1 MKTIS
6 SFTRFSLLYFLCAA
20 AETSATFIL
29 KTTLDV
35 GEAFG
40 QLDLTPSGMR
50 PVKWTPDMEYATP
63 VMLDNSTQLEIYD
76 QNTTYYLNWDNSTAS
91 TGIYFS
97 DASLGSGITMLQ
109 MDADGCLLWLPAT
122 QNRNGWMWCY
132 MLDYEYRM
140 FFYNTSFI
148 SPPEGCGFS
157 PVCLIPY
164 QNKKHGV
171 FKGRQR
177 F

>member
-20 AETSATFIL
+20 AETSAIFIL

-50 PVKWTPDMEYATP
+50 PVKWIPDMEYATP

-122 QNRNGWMWCY
+122 QNRNGWMC
-132 MLDYEYRM
+132 
-140 FFYNTSFI
+140 
-148 SPPEGCGFS
+148 
-157 PVCLIPY
+157 
-164 QNKKHGV
+164 K
-171 FKGRQR
+171 
-177 F
+177 

>member
-1 MKTIS
+1 MKTIY

-29 KTTLDV
+29 QTWLDV
-35 GEAFG
+35 GEAYG
-40 QLDLTPSGMR
+40 QLDMTPSGMR
-50 PVKWTPDMEYATP
+50 PVKWVPYMEYATP

-76 QNTTYYLNWDNSTAS
+76 QNTTYFLNWDNNTAS
-91 TGIYFS
+91 TGVYFS

-109 MDADGCLLWLPAT
+109 MDAQGCLTWPPAT
-122 QNRNGWMWCY
+122 EKPDGWMWCY

-140 FFYNTSFI
+140 FFYNSSYL
-148 SPPEGCGFS
+148 SPPQDCDFS

-164 QNKKHGV
+164 QNKKQGV